1 MRRARS
7 TATLAMLTVPAPI
20 DVSVRTRLA
29 TVKALAH
36 AAPEHPLQRPGGER
50 RVVGLLDLA
59 EDLRLAE
66 HHRVEAR
73 GDAEDVGHGLV
84 ARLS

>member
-29 TVKALAH
+29 TVKAL
-36 AAPEHPLQRPGGER
+36 LTQRPSIPFRAPAASAASYASFTCPRICGSPSTI
-50 RVVGLLDLA
+50 DS
-59 EDLRLAE
+59 RLAAT
-66 HHRVEAR
+66 RKTWVTASSP
-73 GDAEDVGHGLV
+73 
-84 ARLS
+84 RLA